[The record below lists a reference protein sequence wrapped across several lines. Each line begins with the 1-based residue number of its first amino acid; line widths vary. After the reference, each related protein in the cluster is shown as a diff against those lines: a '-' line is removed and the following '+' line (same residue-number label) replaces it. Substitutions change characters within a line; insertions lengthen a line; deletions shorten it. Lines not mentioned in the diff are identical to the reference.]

1 MGRLQAFTLLNLA
14 DLIAAPFALR
24 MLAEFDAES
33 PGRMRRSTCRWGKRA
48 RTTPCRLLQ
57 RNRPAKQP
65 LLRGNGVS
73 VGFSVL
79 VRLGWGVAAAP
90 LARFA
95 KSRGRKHE

>member
-1 MGRLQAFTLLNLA
+1 
-14 DLIAAPFALR
+14 

-33 PGRMRRSTCRWGKRA
+33 PGRMLAARRWRKRA